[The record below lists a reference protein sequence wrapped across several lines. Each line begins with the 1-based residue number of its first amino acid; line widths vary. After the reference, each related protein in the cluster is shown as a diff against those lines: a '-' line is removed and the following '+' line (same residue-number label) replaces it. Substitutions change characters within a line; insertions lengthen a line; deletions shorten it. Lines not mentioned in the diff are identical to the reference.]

1 MHTFTLYYNNLF
13 SYPEYKISYYLSSN
27 NIHQFI
33 LSNFN
38 KSKYKFI
45 CINDED
51 NKDIV
56 KTDLAYKNLLEE
68 MYPVKSQFEI

>member
-1 MHTFTLYYNNLF
+1 LHTFTLYYNNLF

-45 CINDED
+45 CINDEGD
-51 NKDIV
+51 EDDL